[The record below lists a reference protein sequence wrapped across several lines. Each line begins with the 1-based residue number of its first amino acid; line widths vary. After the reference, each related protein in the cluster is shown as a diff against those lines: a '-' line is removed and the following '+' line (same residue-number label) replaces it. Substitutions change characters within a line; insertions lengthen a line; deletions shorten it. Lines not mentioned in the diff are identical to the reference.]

1 MATATDEGGPS
12 RGTQTGHDVHTVA
25 ASDVGR
31 FMCRDGQRANPPST
45 ISNGQLRPS
54 VLAVV
59 QGGEM
64 SAGPAAACRAQPSRL
79 AVRQAHSRP
88 SAPTRV
94 HERPL
99 DQRARK
105 AQQQCPPDRRRLPAS
120 LLRCLPVCQGCH
132 PAPAPAPAAASSSA
146 VPSSSSSIGTPI
158 TPSPPPPAQAAAAVR
173 GSERAAGPPSVQPP
187 TVFE

>member
-1 MATATDEGGPS
+1 MAVVS
-12 RGTQTGHDVHTVA
+12 LGHDMHTVA

-31 FMCRDGQRANPPST
+31 FMCRGGQRANPPST

-54 VLAVV
+54 VRAVV

>member
-1 MATATDEGGPS
+1 MAVVS
-12 RGTQTGHDVHTVA
+12 LGHDMHTVA

-31 FMCRDGQRANPPST
+31 FMCRGGQRANPPST

-54 VLAVV
+54 VRAVV

-79 AVRQAHSRP
+79 AVRQAHSPP

-99 DQRARK
+99 ELRARK
-105 AQQQCPPDRRRLPAS
+105 AQQQCPPHRRLLPAS
-120 LLRCLPVCQGCH
+120 LLACLPACQGCH
-132 PAPAPAPAAASSSA
+132 PAPAPAPATASSA
-146 VPSSSSSIGTPI
+146 VPGSTSSIGTPHPI
-158 TPSPPPPAQAAAAVR
+158 TTHYHPHHHRHTTPLQ
-173 GSERAAGPPSVQPP
+173 
-187 TVFE
+187 